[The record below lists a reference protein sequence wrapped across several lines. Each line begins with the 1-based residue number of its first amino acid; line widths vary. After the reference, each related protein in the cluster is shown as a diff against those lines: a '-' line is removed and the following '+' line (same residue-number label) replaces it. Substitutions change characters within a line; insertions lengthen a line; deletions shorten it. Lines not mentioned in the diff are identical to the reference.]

1 MSEDSTNPLSPE
13 QVAELEKNKNR
24 LRILRT
30 LIDDAERANIPLG
43 NAKDEFEKLSKQ
55 NQALL
60 DVYGNKR

>member
-1 MSEDSTNPLSPE
+1 MNEDSTNPLSPE